1 MAVNSTIFLADTE
14 LRVDDTAGSV
24 AERIVRNGSMA
35 DEVRVT
41 YGVTG
46 DTAVAGQDFVGGFG
60 TATIP
65 AGAAEVSVP
74 LQLLDDTLAED
85 TELFVFSLVN
95 VEGGTL
101 WAPRTSRISILD
113 NERPAPQPD
122 PEPPLSSDYDV
133 RQVPVVGGLDEPI
146 RFEFSP
152 VDASR
157 VYVAEK
163 DGIIRVADTASGA
176 SSAVLD
182 IRDRVNAHQDRGL
195 LDIALHPEFT
205 TNPYI
210 YAFVVVDP
218 AGAADLA
225 GNAGLD
231 GAGNRYAQ
239 VLRFAADPA
248 TGYTTVLPGSEAV
261 LAGRAGR
268 SLGDVSGGGREDFT
282 SPDFAGATASD
293 RYIDTGAPP
302 QPVVGGFKQDYIKVD
317 SASHAGG
324 ALAFGPDGALF
335 VSTGDGTSFDYA
347 DPRTPDVQSLD
358 SLSGKILRIDPVTG
372 QGLVDNP
379 FAGTDVPLDSNR
391 AKVWQYGLRNPF
403 SMAFDGEGRLFV
415 TNTGWNSWEAID
427 IGGPGANFG
436 WPFFE
441 GGDGGELLETPTYRD
456 FASAGSFYDAV
467 GRGDVEVTPAFRA
480 FSHDSSDAG
489 FQVQAITGG
498 GAIYAG
504 SAYPSAFQND
514 FFFADFA
521 GREVYTVDV
530 NDRTSLKFL
539 YQGGDAV
546 PVDFVEGPDG
556 YVYYADI
563 VAGEIGR
570 IEITAAAPLPPGG
583 LTD

>member
-1 MAVNSTIFLADTE
+1 MAASQKGRISLAGQAAPPPQAQESTSSSQARFTMAVNSTIFLADTE
-14 LRVDDTAGSV
+14 LRVAETAGSV
-24 AERIVRNGSMA
+24 TERIARNGSLA
-35 DEVRVT
+35 DEVRIT
-41 YGVTG
+41 YGITG
-46 DTAVAGQDFVGGFG
+46 DAAVAGQDFVGDFG

-65 AGAAEVSVP
+65 AGAAEASVP
-74 LQLLDDTLAED
+74 VQLLDDTLAEN

-113 NERPAPQPD
+113 DEAPAPPPD
-122 PEPPLSSDYDV
+122 PEPPLASDYDV
-133 RQVPVVGGLDEPI
+133 RRVPVVGGLDEPI

-176 SSAVLD
+176 SSVVLD

-195 LDIALHPEFT
+195 LDIALHPDFT
-205 TNPYI
+205 GNPYI

-218 AGAADLA
+218 GGAADLS

-248 TGYTTVLPGSEAV
+248 TGYSTVLPGSEAV

-302 QPVVGGFKQDYIKVD
+302 QAVVGGFKQNYIKVD

-358 SLSGKILRIDPVTG
+358 SLSGKILRIDPLTG
-372 QGLVDNP
+372 LGLVDNP
-379 FAGTDVPLDSNR
+379 FAGTDAPLDSNR

-436 WPFFE
+436 WPFYE
-441 GGDGGELLETPTYRD
+441 GATVASCWKRRRTVISRPPGRSTTR
-456 FASAGSFYDAV
+456 SAGETSRSPRLS
-467 GRGDVEVTPAFRA
+467 GRFPTTAPTRASKCRRSPAEARSTPEACTLRLCRTT
-480 FSHDSSDAG
+480 SSSRISLGARSTRSTST
-489 FQVQAITGG
+489 TG
-498 GAIYAG
+498 
-504 SAYPSAFQND
+504 P
-514 FFFADFA
+514 
-521 GREVYTVDV
+521 R
-530 NDRTSLKFL
+530 
-539 YQGGDAV
+539 
-546 PVDFVEGPDG
+546 
-556 YVYYADI
+556 
-563 VAGEIGR
+563 
-570 IEITAAAPLPPGG
+570 
-583 LTD
+583 